1 MSGDYVARVRAELGE
16 PLTKAER
23 EALDDLREA
32 VAELVDAGAAVGAEA
47 IEMEFGSPKEYAA
60 RLRDALAAAPADP
73 DRPADAQARLLGV
86 PLEGRALTDP
96 RVVARVW
103 DPTNPALFVP
113 RLVGGGW
120 TVNLGA
126 LAVRLGLLRPDDY
139 DADAVA
145 TIPPAARAAARAVP
159 VAVSAATCAAI
170 AASWRRLPDRIPT
183 SWSATGRVQATGDRR
198 SLLALAAVGLA
209 PALWAARPAEPEESL
224 VNAGVATSMA
234 ALSAL
239 AVAVALT
246 DSELEVGQR
255 GTGAR
260 LLPLLAVVP
269 LAGMLDIVL
278 PVRAGLRTLWR
289 TEVGS

>member
-1 MSGDYVARVRAELGE
+1 MTSDYVGRVRAELGE
-16 PLTKAER
+16 PLTRAER
-23 EALDDLREA
+23 DALEDLRGA
-32 VAELVDAGAAVGAEA
+32 VAELDGASDGE
-47 IEMEFGSPKEYAA
+47 IESEFGSPRAYAA
-60 RLRDALAAAPADP
+60 RLRDALAAPEVDP
-73 DRPADAQARLLGV
+73 DAPADAQARLLGV

-103 DPTNPALFVP
+103 DPTNPALIVP

-126 LAVRLGLLRPDDY
+126 LAVRPGLLRPDDY

-145 TIPPAARAAARAVP
+145 NIPPAARAAARVVP
-159 VAVSAATCAAI
+159 LAVSAATCAAV
-170 AASWRRLPDRIPT
+170 ATSWRRLPERIPV
-183 SWSATGRVQATGDRR
+183 SWSPTGKVQATGGRR
-198 SLLALAAVGLA
+198 TLLALAAVGLM
-209 PALWAARPAEPEESL
+209 PALWSARPADPEEAL
-224 VNAGVATSMA
+224 VSGGVGTSMA
-234 ALSAL
+234 ALSAV
-239 AVAVALT
+239 AVAVALA
-246 DSELEVGQR
+246 DADLEVGRR

-289 TEVGS
+289 KEAGS